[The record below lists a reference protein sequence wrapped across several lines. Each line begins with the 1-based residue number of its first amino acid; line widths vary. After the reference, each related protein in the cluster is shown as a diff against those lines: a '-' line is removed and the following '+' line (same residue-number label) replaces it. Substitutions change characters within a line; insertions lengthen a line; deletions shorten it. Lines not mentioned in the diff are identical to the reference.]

1 MTKMYK
7 YGRWDKSLL
16 QWWSSSIPTAEWAIE
31 IIHTVYSIYHPVEYD
46 EQKLFNDELDIFYAN
61 ALQNSEIL
69 AGQDI
74 NANVGIASPM
84 INEVLGPNVIM
95 NRNVKGKDMLF
106 LIKSQKLKLLLS
118 YFTHKCYTTRKSLA
132 VGN

>member
-1 MTKMYK
+1 M
-7 YGRWDKSLL
+7 
-16 QWWSSSIPTAEWAIE
+16 
-31 IIHTVYSIYHPVEYD
+31 
-46 EQKLFNDELDIFYAN
+46 DIFYAN

-95 NRNVKGKDMLF
+95 NRNVKGKDTLF
-106 LIKSQKLKLLLS
+106 LIKYQKLKLLLS

-132 VGN
+132 VGNSPQMLDNYICYESFF